1 MTLGELLRARLIPK
15 DEFVGPRDEEE
26 PYDGEGYQET
36 GTLDD

>member
-1 MTLGELLRARLIPK
+1 MELGELLRAKFIPK
-15 DEFVGPRDEEE
+15 DEFVGPPREEE